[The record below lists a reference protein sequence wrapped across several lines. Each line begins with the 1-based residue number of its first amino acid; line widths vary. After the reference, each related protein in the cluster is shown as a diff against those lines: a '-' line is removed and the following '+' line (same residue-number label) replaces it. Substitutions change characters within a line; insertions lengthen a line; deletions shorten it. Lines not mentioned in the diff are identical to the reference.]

1 MSIKARATK
10 GCYLW
15 SSTYTY
21 ILLCVFYCGGLLL
34 LSFWDVCAK
43 AKVTQRNSQR
53 RQPSAE
59 RPFYRRKPVVAKN
72 ACEGFAPPTIAPTD
86 TFTNFS
92 HLLNL
97 ALLCSTHCSTT
108 ICYTY
113 MLLLP
118 YPFFVLSTNLY
129 SMWVCAYI
137 VPYFPQISLGP
148 KG

>member
-1 MSIKARATK
+1 MKLQYILTHTYVICILYYVYSI
-10 GCYLW
+10 
-15 SSTYTY
+15 STYV
-21 ILLCVFYCGGLLL
+21 LCSMFYCGNDGLLL

-59 RPFYRRKPVVAKN
+59 QRPFYRRKPVVAKN

-97 ALLCSTHCSTT
+97 AQLLCTTHCNTS

-113 MLLLP
+113 IHASR
-118 YPFFVLSTNLY
+118 YYCTLSLCLGTNLY
-129 SMWVCAYI
+129 STT
-137 VPYFPQISLGP
+137 VPV
-148 KG
+148 